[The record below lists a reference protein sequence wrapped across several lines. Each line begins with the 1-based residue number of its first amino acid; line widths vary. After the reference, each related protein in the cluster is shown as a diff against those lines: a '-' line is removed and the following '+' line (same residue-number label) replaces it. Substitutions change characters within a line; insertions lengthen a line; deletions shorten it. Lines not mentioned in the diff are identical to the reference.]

1 MNRSKNRPHDLRS
14 NDLNS
19 NSGDY
24 DDFVYCDKEMIDEY
38 TPKVVDFIRA
48 IKLLLGNS

>member
-1 MNRSKNRPHDLRS
+1 MNRSKNRPHDL
-14 NDLNS
+14 

-24 DDFVYCDKEMIDEY
+24 DDFVYCNKEMIDEY